1 MIIEFS
7 VRNFRSIKGEQV
19 LGVWTTKDSELGF
32 LERLH
37 AVPGSEYFCLP
48 TIGIYGANAAG
59 KSNLLKGLKALSYMV
74 YSSTRLNDDEEI
86 PYFDPFRLAEDEKA
100 TTTLEVEYSPS
111 DRKAKK
117 VGRYRYT
124 LEFGKKAIKLEK
136 LIGLS
141 GADDESLIF
150 KRGSRATCS
159 QEVEWGVDYADDGKR
174 LDLQFLPQHTLLASC
189 RKRPNVFLELAEAI
203 QCLGKQL
210 TFLSADYSVSSL
222 QRREADVSVSIA
234 KAFLPLID
242 VGVKSAFAKPRK
254 ERPETKEILRFVIKT
269 MHMPEELMN
278 AEIPARMSYYTSHL
292 REDGKEETFKLS
304 DESDGTQKMFAI
316 LPAFVLALCTGET
329 IVIDEIERSMHPF
342 MAALIIKLFNDPEVN
357 AYGAQLLYTT
367 HDTSLMDQQL
377 LRKDQIWFAEKD
389 KFGAS
394 RYFSLNDFDSRQVL
408 PTSPFVEW
416 YVQGRFG
423 GIPMLD
429 YPRIAK
435 EMGLLTTMVRRA
447 SKQTEG
453 RKNAKA

>member
-7 VRNFRSIKGEQV
+7 VKNFRSIKGEQV
-19 LGVWTTKDSELGF
+19 LGVWTTKDSKLGF
-32 LERLH
+32 SERLH
-37 AVPGSEYFCLP
+37 AVSGSEYFCLP
-48 TIGIYGANAAG
+48 SIGIYGANAAG

-74 YSSTRLNDDEEI
+74 SSSAQLNDDDEI
-86 PYFDPFRLAEDEKA
+86 PCFEPFRLADDKR
-100 TTTLEVEYSPS
+100 TTTTFEVEYAPLGCKSK
-111 DRKAKK
+111 D

-136 LIGLS
+136 LVALDGE
-141 GADDESLIF
+141 DDESLIF
-150 KRGSRATCS
+150 KRGARAISS
-159 QEVEWGVDYADDGKR
+159 QEVEWGKDYVNDGMR
-174 LDLQFLPQHTLLASC
+174 LDMQFLPQHTLLSSC
-189 RKRPNVFLELAEAI
+189 RKRPNVFAELADAI
-203 QCLGKQL
+203 RCLGKQL
-210 TFLSADYSVSSL
+210 TFLSADYSVSGLS
-222 QRREADVSVSIA
+222 RREADMSVSIA
-234 KAFLPLID
+234 KVFLPLID
-242 VGVKSAFAKPRK
+242 IGVKSASAKPDELKPEMK
-254 ERPETKEILRFVIKT
+254 EAVHLFLKTLHAPPELLGID
-269 MHMPEELMN
+269 
-278 AEIPARMSYYTSHL
+278 IPDRMSYYTTHL
-292 REDGKEETFKLS
+292 REDGKEISFKLT

-329 IVIDEIERSMHPF
+329 VVIDEIERSMHPF

-357 AYGAQLLYTT
+357 AHGAQILYTT

-429 YPRIAK
+429 YSRIAK
-435 EMGLLTTMVRRA
+435 AMGVLATMVRQIP
-447 SKQTEG
+447 KQAG
-453 RKNAKA
+453 RRKNAKA